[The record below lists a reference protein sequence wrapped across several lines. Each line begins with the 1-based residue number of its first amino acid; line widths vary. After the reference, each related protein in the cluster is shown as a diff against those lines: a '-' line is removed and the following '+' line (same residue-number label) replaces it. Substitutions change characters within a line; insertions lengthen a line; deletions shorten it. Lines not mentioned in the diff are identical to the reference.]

1 MSKVVIGHKVLNL
14 EELYNVSC
22 LGSAHQVEVV
32 VDSQLYAEL
41 SKAPAK
47 ADAAGKK
54 FEALTEAGQDAKFT
68 PSQIRAILLVKLVQ
82 MLKLKKNAT
91 SPSVDFLLRL
101 LNEPSVSLAFCLTI
115 SSDRDPGVL

>member
-41 SKAPAK
+41 NKAPAK

-54 FEALTEAGQDAKFT
+54 FEALTEGGQDVKFT
-68 PSQIRAILLVKLVQ
+68 SSQVRAILLVKLVQ

-91 SPSVDFLLRL
+91 SPSVDFILRL
-101 LNEPSVSLAFCLTI
+101 LNDPSVSLASF
-115 SSDRDPGVL
+115 